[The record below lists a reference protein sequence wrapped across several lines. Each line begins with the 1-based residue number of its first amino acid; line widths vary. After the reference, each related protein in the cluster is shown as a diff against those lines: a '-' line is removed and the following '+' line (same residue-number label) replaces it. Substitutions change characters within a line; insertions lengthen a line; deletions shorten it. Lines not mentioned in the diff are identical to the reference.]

1 MKSMPLIQKVM
12 TPMPHTVGQDIPLA
26 KAKSMMSDYR
36 IRHLPVLSGGDLVGI
51 LTDRDISVASAFQ
64 GSAELKVE
72 DVMMPQIY
80 SVTPEA
86 PLNQVVAEMAE
97 HKYGSAVVRQ
107 QNGKV
112 VGIFTA
118 VDGLRV
124 LAEVLEEH
132 YKGV

>member
-12 TPMPHTVGQDIPLA
+12 TPMPHTIGQDIPLA
-26 KAKSMMSDYR
+26 KAKSMMSDYH
-36 IRHLPVLSGGDLVGI
+36 IRHLPVLAGGDLVGI

-64 GSAELKVE
+64 GSAELLVE
-72 DVMMPQIY
+72 DVMMPQTY
-80 SVTPEA
+80 AVTPEA
-86 PLNQVVAEMAE
+86 PLNRVVAEMAE
-97 HKYGSAVVRQ
+97 HKYGSAIVRQ

-124 LAEVLEEH
+124 LAEILQEH